1 MSPSLAKDAVE
12 DASNASDAP
21 SHPTLPLNTR
31 IKQRVAEKRKTER
44 QEKQAEQK
52 RQQARS
58 ADPQFAAF
66 EKFTKGIG
74 MKLLMKMGYKP
85 GEGLGKVSPGH
96 GGVKEAGEGP
106 GTASSHLGRPIPGRF
121 QGQVGR

>member
-1 MSPSLAKDAVE
+1 MSPS
-12 DASNASDAP
+12 P
-21 SHPTLPLNTR
+21 PTLPLNTR

-85 GEGLGKVSPGH
+85 GEGLGKVSPGQRGL
-96 GGVKEAGEGP
+96 GGWRGARDCGQSFND
-106 GTASSHLGRPIPGRF
+106 ASIFTQALEIPSVCRE
-121 QGQVGR
+121 